1 MDFLTKA
8 YTVFNVR
15 PIFKKYDGCR
25 RKEVAI
31 EVPPEIN
38 TKGRIGKP

>member
-1 MDFLTKA
+1 MDLLTKA
-8 YTVFNVR
+8 YGIFNVS
-15 PIFKKYDGCR
+15 PLVKQYDECR

-38 TKGRIGKP
+38 TQGRIGKP